1 MPILRETL
9 KGMGKRKGL
18 SVLTAIWQGTLLKN
32 ATNYKPK
39 GKPIANANQASFN
52 SGDGTLITGNQC
64 PISKAQCER
73 LLAFLNSGTTRT
85 GTALSDTHH
94 VANASISCMATSVG
108 GVSGEG
114 SGLVGSSSQSQVNTY
129 LAFNP
134 ALMSDNHS
142 NHFFSPSF

>member
-1 MPILRETL
+1 MQIKHLSILEMVLCVLGISAPFL
-9 KGMGKRKGL
+9 KHNVRDCWLFSTQEPLGQGL
-18 SVLTAIWQGTLLKN
+18 LLV
-32 ATNYKPK
+32 
-39 GKPIANANQASFN
+39 IHIMLQMQAF
-52 SGDGTLITGNQC
+52 
-64 PISKAQCER
+64 
-73 LLAFLNSGTTRT
+73 
-85 GTALSDTHH
+85 
-94 VANASISCMATSVG
+94 CMATSVG